1 MTEGPGNQA
10 PNEAGTGTPGT
21 PRLNV
26 LVTGGSGASGVA
38 VARAL
43 HAAGHRVFTVGS
55 DQARIDAA
63 AEKAGDGVTGL
74 VCDLSRLEDVRQLG
88 KDVSAAAGTID
99 AVIHLVGGWRGATG
113 IADQTDEDWDFLERG
128 AITTLRNVSRIFYDH
143 IAASPYGRFAMV
155 SSTAVA
161 KPAAATASY
170 VAAKAA
176 AEAWTM
182 AMADGF
188 RRANA
193 AAGDDTAANNTAAN
207 DTAAN
212 GTARNTGR
220 GEAAA
225 VVLVVK
231 ALVDDEMRRNHP
243 ERKFPGATD
252 VEDLAGAVVGLFD
265 TPASGLNGSRLVLAP
280 EESVPCLQ
288 GARLY
293 LD

>member
-1 MTEGPGNQA
+1 MGNQA
-10 PNEAGTGTPGT
+10 PDAAGAGTAGT

-26 LVTGGSGASGVA
+26 LVTGGSGASGIA

-74 VCDLSRLEDVRQLG
+74 VCNLSRLDDVRQLG
-88 KDVSAAAGTID
+88 KDVSAAAGTVD

-128 AITTLRNVSRIFYDH
+128 AITTLRNVSRIFFDD
-143 IAASPYGRFAMV
+143 IAASRYGRFAMV

-193 AAGDDTAANNTAAN
+193 AAGDDTAV
-207 DTAAN
+207 N
-212 GTARNTGR
+212 GTAGNTGP

-252 VEDLAGAVVGLFD
+252 VEDLASAVVGLFD
-265 TPASGLNGSRLVLAP
+265 TPAGGLNGSRLVLAP
-280 EESVPCLQ
+280 
-288 GARLY
+288 
-293 LD
+293 

>member
-1 MTEGPGNQA
+1 MPQ
-10 PNEAGTGTPGT
+10 
-21 PRLNV
+21 LNV
-26 LVTGGSGASGVA
+26 LVTGGSGASGIA

-55 DQARIDAA
+55 DQARIEAA

-88 KDVSAAAGTID
+88 KDVRAVAGTID

-128 AITTLRNVSRIFYDH
+128 AITTLRNASRIFFDD
-143 IAASPYGRFAMV
+143 IAASRYGRFAMV
-155 SSTAVA
+155 SSTAVD
-161 KPAAATASY
+161 KPSAAAASY

-188 RRANA
+188 RRATA
-193 AAGDDTAANNTAAN
+193 AAADDTAADEVPGNTA
-207 DTAAN
+207 
-212 GTARNTGR
+212 G

-243 ERKFPGATD
+243 ERKFPGATN
-252 VEDLAGAVVGLFD
+252 VEDLARAVVGLFH
-265 TPASGLNGSRLVLAP
+265 TPAGGLNGSRLVLA
-280 EESVPCLQ
+280 S
-288 GARLY
+288 
-293 LD
+293 

>member
-1 MTEGPGNQA
+1 M
-10 PNEAGTGTPGT
+10 
-21 PRLNV
+21 NV

-43 HAAGHRVFTVGS
+43 HAAGLRVFTVGS
-55 DQARIDAA
+55 DQARIETA

-74 VCDLSRLEDVRQLG
+74 VCDLSRLDDVRQLG

-128 AITTLRNVSRIFYDH
+128 AITTLRNVSRVFFDD
-143 IAASPYGRFAMV
+143 IAASRSGRFAVV

-161 KPAAATASY
+161 KPAAAAASY

-193 AAGDDTAANNTAAN
+193 P
-207 DTAAN
+207 AAN
-212 GTARNTGR
+212 GTAAGHTANVPAGD
-220 GEAAA
+220 AAA

-252 VEDLAGAVVGLFD
+252 VEDLARAVVALFD
-265 TPASGLNGSRLVLAP
+265 TPASSLNGSRLVLAP
-280 EESVPCLQ
+280 
-288 GARLY
+288 
-293 LD
+293 